1 MHQLYYGLLI
11 AVFAIFWCLV
21 SDRGQTK
28 KLLKTGS
35 AVGWTLY
42 FVWDVY
48 MYLRAMLLAVELFWL
63 LTIKSTSFVTARCS
77 EKKKKNKTYN

>member
-35 AVGWTLY
+35 AVGWTL
-42 FVWDVY
+42 
-48 MYLRAMLLAVELFWL
+48 
-63 LTIKSTSFVTARCS
+63 
-77 EKKKKNKTYN
+77 